1 MKLKEIKQHNTFSIS
16 IVLILL
22 IVDIFSYFFSYQLL
36 LYTNNISSSIIN
48 EPILIVFG
56 IIFLYYFFGRYNP
69 SSMQSRSKELKILF
83 NLVSS
88 STFVYLFFK
97 ILFIKLDIYQAQNI
111 LLLALFFFIICVM
124 LRLFVR
130 TIQKQ
135 LLKHNIGLRNAVIIG
150 SNKNTYKLIN
160 KINKIK
166 LLGYN
171 INGYFSNEEDNKI
184 SKQYQY
190 LGKYNKI
197 KDYLNENNIQETI
210 LSLSNNEDKKLLQI
224 ISKLK
229 NLDVCI
235 KIIPDIHQLLT
246 GQVKMHSVTGLPL
259 IDINPHILTEFQFFI
274 KRLIDLSLSLI
285 SLVILTPLFIIIS
298 ILIKLTS
305 KGDIIFVQR
314 RIGLN
319 GKSFYIHKFRTMFID
334 SEIIS
339 GPVWAKKNDPRI
351 TFLGNILRKTRIDE
365 FPQLFDVL
373 IGNMSIVGPRPE
385 RIFFIDKLKE
395 KFPYYIRRLNVRPGI
410 TGWAQVMGSYDTDL
424 DNVKHKLELDFYY
437 IENISIWLD
446 LKIMIITFWI
456 IISGKGQ

>member
-1 MKLKEIKQHNTFSIS
+1 M
-16 IVLILL
+16 
-22 IVDIFSYFFSYQLL
+22 
-36 LYTNNISSSIIN
+36 
-48 EPILIVFG
+48 
-56 IIFLYYFFGRYNP
+56 
-69 SSMQSRSKELKILF
+69 
-83 NLVSS
+83 
-88 STFVYLFFK
+88 
-97 ILFIKLDIYQAQNI
+97 
-111 LLLALFFFIICVM
+111 
-124 LRLFVR
+124 
-130 TIQKQ
+130 
-135 LLKHNIGLRNAVIIG
+135 
-150 SNKNTYKLIN
+150 
-160 KINKIK
+160 
-166 LLGYN
+166 GYN

-184 SKQYQY
+184 SNQYKY

-197 KDYLNENNIQETI
+197 DNYLNKNNIQETI
-210 LSLSNNEDKKLLQI
+210 LSLSSTEDKELLQI

-259 IDINPHILTEFQFFI
+259 IDVNPNILTEFQFFI
-274 KRLIDLSLSLI
+274 KRLIDLLLSLF
-285 SLVILTPLFIIIS
+285 SLVVLTPLFIIVS

-305 KGDIIFVQR
+305 KGNIIFVQK

-334 SEIIS
+334 SEVTS
-339 GPVWAKKNDPRI
+339 GPVWATRNDPRI

-385 RIFFIDKLKE
+385 RKFFINKLKE

-410 TGWAQVMGSYDTDL
+410 TGWAQVMGSYDTNL

-437 IENISIWLD
+437 IENIS
-446 LKIMIITFWI
+446 F
-456 IISGKGQ
+456 G